1 MFITVHTC
9 VYVYSSIWWKAV
21 KELATAGQRYPTLR
35 LGLSLGHLGVNPP
48 QWLTMGG
55 INMYEPSPNSSF
67 MTLGLPHRHNLISS
81 NHSRRV
87 SKSMLRRYQYML
99 FGGARSLMW
108 LLQSFRVCNL
118 LTFHKG
124 PGRPNASCDRPGS
137 GDETGRNSSLRKTH
151 RITLTDPQVSVRKN
165 QCIYDMFGIYSSLK
179 SSSWSYM
186 SVHMHSHVVLQNI
199 CAMVKHGYGFLLMIT
214 LWK

>member
-21 KELATAGQRYPTLR
+21 ERTRHGRPKVSHTETRTEPRTPWRKPSPMTHNGWYKHVWTIPKFELYDIGLATSWPDLIQSFQK
-35 LGLSLGHLGVNPP
+35 GL
-48 QWLTMGG
+48 
-55 INMYEPSPNSSF
+55 
-67 MTLGLPHRHNLISS
+67 
-81 NHSRRV
+81 
-87 SKSMLRRYQYML
+87 KSMLRRYQYML

-179 SSSWSYM
+179 SGSWSYIL
-186 SVHMHSHVVLQNI
+186 VYEP
-199 CAMVKHGYGFLLMIT
+199 K
-214 LWK
+214 

>member
-87 SKSMLRRYQYML
+87 SNPCWEDINTCYSEVQGVWCGFFSHFVSATCWPFTRALAVQTQAAIDLGVVTKQGETAVSGKPTGLLSPTLRFQ
-99 FGGARSLMW
+99 
-108 LLQSFRVCNL
+108 
-118 LTFHKG
+118 
-124 PGRPNASCDRPGS
+124 
-137 GDETGRNSSLRKTH
+137 
-151 RITLTDPQVSVRKN
+151 
-165 QCIYDMFGIYSSLK
+165 
-179 SSSWSYM
+179 
-186 SVHMHSHVVLQNI
+186 
-199 CAMVKHGYGFLLMIT
+199 
-214 LWK
+214 